1 LSGGVVGRVLALE
14 GGDVLML
21 CRDLGYIAG
30 EVTEPLLVEAEISRM
45 LYALRGKV
53 EQGGPAE

>member
-1 LSGGVVGRVLALE
+1 MLS
-14 GGDVLML
+14 
-21 CRDLGYIAG
+21 RDLGYIAG
-30 EVTEPLLVEAEISRM
+30 EVTEPLLVEASEISRM